1 MIPGMTRPRLRGSAL
16 ARGRLPLGV
25 WALGLLSL
33 GLLSACAG
41 SQPAPAH
48 RRAPSFELPDQ
59 DGVTRTLEEFRGKVV
74 VLYFYPKDATPGCTR
89 EACAFRDAWAR
100 LEAAGVQ
107 VLGVSTDDV
116 ASHRA
121 FADEHEL
128 PFPLLADPDGAVTRA
143 YGVPMRMGMAART
156 TFLIDGSGVIRR
168 VWEDVDPAVHVE
180 EVLAAV
186 AEL

>member
-1 MIPGMTRPRLRGSAL
+1 MNQRGLRLS
-16 ARGRLPLGV
+16 
-25 WALGLLSL
+25 LLSL
-33 GLLSACAG
+33 GLFACAG
-41 SQPAPAH
+41 SQAPAPV
-48 RRAPSFELPDQ
+48 RGRAPSFELPDQ
-59 DGVTRTLEEFRGKVV
+59 DGAMRTLEEFRGKVV

-100 LEAAGVQ
+100 LEQAGVQ

-128 PFPLLADPDGAVTRA
+128 PFPLLADTDGTVARA
-143 YGVPMRMGMAART
+143 YGVPIRMGMAART
-156 TFLIDGSGVIRR
+156 TYLIDGNGVIRR
-168 VWEDVDPAVHVE
+168 VWEDVDPAVHVD
-180 EVLAAV
+180 EVLAAI